1 MGKPDT
7 GLTRRQLLFG
17 LGSVWRERVW
27 QEDAPEQEPQ
37 SSKTVDNDTRDSSSE
52 VLEQARTAMRQGA
65 PAGAAP
71 LYREYL
77 GDSPDDMAA
86 RTELGICLYALEHYI
101 QARVEFE
108 RVLRFRKGDD
118 RSTLYLG
125 LSLLRKGKVDKALK
139 AWAAYEGDDPPK
151 PVLQEQITRLGQ
163 EPDSAGQVIAA
174 VEERMDH
181 TAAFR
186 GAEDHAGAAP
196 GLG

>member
-27 QEDAPEQEPQ
+27 QEDTPEQEPP
-37 SSKTVDNDTRDSSSE
+37 SSQTVDSDTQHNSNT
-52 VLEQARTAMRQGA
+52 VLEQARVVMRQGA
-65 PAGAAP
+65 PATAVP
-71 LYREYL
+71 LFREHL
-77 GDSPDDMAA
+77 GDSPDDTEA
-86 RTELGICLYALEHYI
+86 RTELGICLYALEQYI

-118 RSTLYLG
+118 RATLYLG
-125 LSLLRKGKVDKALK
+125 LSLLRKDKVDKALK
-139 AWAAYEGDDPPK
+139 AWAAYEGDDPLK

-163 EPDSAGQVIAA
+163 DPGSAGQVVAT
-174 VEERMDH
+174 VEERMDQ
-181 TAAFR
+181 TPLLR
-186 GAEDHAGAAP
+186 GGEDLAGSAP